1 MSWENLSVHKLFSY
15 LDNLVLSN
23 LLKPKIPFTNKVQL
37 DETNDSLMFVTFL
50 VDYLFNIFVT
60 FKSKYRMKDLDYLK
74 NVFKKFLI
82 IFLF

>member
-1 MSWENLSVHKLFSY
+1 